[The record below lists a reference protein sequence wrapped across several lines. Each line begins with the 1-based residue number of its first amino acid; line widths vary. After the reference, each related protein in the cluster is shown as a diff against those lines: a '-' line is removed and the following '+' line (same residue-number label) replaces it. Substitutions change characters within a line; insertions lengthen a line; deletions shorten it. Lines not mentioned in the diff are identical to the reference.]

1 MGAIA
6 PGFLWLIAW
15 RKAIGCL
22 SCEMY
27 SGWNEFHQTS
37 CMACSTLL
45 AGDMG
50 GTKTLLAIYGIK
62 DGRLAQFHQQRFTS
76 SEWTSLEPM
85 LEFFLNQRPNDI
97 EAPQHGCIAVAGP
110 VNNRSARI
118 TNLPWQLQEDQLAAA
133 ASIRQLELVN
143 DFGVLIYGLPHF
155 DETQQVVLQAAGPQ
169 EGPIAILGAGTGLG
183 MARGIRTEGGL
194 IALAS
199 EGGHREFAA
208 RTEEEW
214 QLACWLKD
222 DLGVDRLSVE
232 RIVSG
237 TGLGH
242 IATWLL
248 QNSDTNEH
256 PLRPVAEEWR
266 TNKSNDLPAK
276 VSMAAAKGDLLM
288 QRAQM
293 IWLSAY
299 GSAAGDL
306 ALQDLCTGGLW
317 VGGGTAAKQL
327 AGLQSAT
334 FLKAMRQK
342 GRFEEFL
349 GGLRVTAVI
358 DPEAGLFSAA
368 CRARILAESSG
379 TLS

>member
-1 MGAIA
+1 
-6 PGFLWLIAW
+6 
-15 RKAIGCL
+15 
-22 SCEMY
+22 
-27 SGWNEFHQTS
+27 
-37 CMACSTLL
+37 MACSTLL

-50 GTKTLLAIYGIK
+50 GTKTLLALYGIK

-97 EAPQHGCIAVAGP
+97 EAPQHGCMAVAGP
-110 VNNRSARI
+110 VNKRSARI

-208 RTEEEW
+208 RTEDEW

-222 DLGVDRLSVE
+222 DLEVDRLSVE

-248 QNSDTNEH
+248 QNSDTKEH

-266 TNKSNDLPAK
+266 TNKSNDFPAK

-288 QRAQM
+288 QRAQT

-306 ALQDLCTGGLW
+306 ALQELCTGGLW

-327 AGLQSAT
+327 AGLQSAA
-334 FLKAMRQK
+334 FLNAMRRK

-349 GGLRVTAVI
+349 GGLRVSAVI
-358 DPEAGLFSAA
+358 DPESGLFSAA